1 VIADAARASWAVSDD
16 LLRHVRLLVANL
28 RLQVSPDVPAPQDVC
43 RYVALHLGISEA
55 SARDMILHAALQD
68 AERRGQD

>member
-1 VIADAARASWAVSDD
+1 MSDD
-16 LLRHVRLLVANL
+16 LLPHVRLLVANL

-55 SARDMILHAALQD
+55 SARDMIAHAALQD
-68 AERRGQD
+68 AERSGQD

>member
-1 VIADAARASWAVSDD
+1 MLSDD
-16 LLRHVRLLVANL
+16 LLRRVRLLVADL

-55 SARDMILHAALQD
+55 SARDMILLCGVQD
-68 AERRGQD
+68 AERSRQI

>member
-1 VIADAARASWAVSDD
+1 LSDD
-16 LLRHVRLLVANL
+16 LLRRVRLLVADL

-55 SARDMILHAALQD
+55 SARDMILLAAVQD
-68 AERRGQD
+68 AERSRQI

>member
-1 VIADAARASWAVSDD
+1 MLSDD
-16 LLRHVRLLVANL
+16 LLRRVRLLVADL

-55 SARDMILHAALQD
+55 SARDMILLAAVQD
-68 AERRGQD
+68 AERSRQI